1 MGRDSRRAKNK
12 LDCIIAFSP
21 TRASTE
27 SRPTEPPRLRQIAFA
42 AAENRAAALIRIL
55 RRSFFPLRAASGI
68 FPRCQVANF
77 VGGLP
82 AGRYFGFDRH
92 IQFLS
97 LLLESQSGNPVCLD

>member
-1 MGRDSRRAKNK
+1 MSSAG
-12 LDCIIAFSP
+12 IIASLP
-21 TRASTE
+21 GARRSLA
-27 SRPTEPPRLRQIAFA
+27 PPNRRRYDKLRFA
-42 AAENRAAALIRIL
+42 AEHRAAALMRIL

>member
-12 LDCIIAFSP
+12 LDCIIASP
-21 TRASTE
+21 THASTK
-27 SRPTEPPRLRQIAFA
+27 SRSTEPPPLRIAFA

-55 RRSFFPLRAASGI
+55 RRSFFPLRAAFGI

>member
-1 MGRDSRRAKNK
+1 MSSA
-12 LDCIIAFSP
+12 AASP
-21 TRASTE
+21 SL
-27 SRPTEPPRLRQIAFA
+27 PGLEPSPLRQIAFA
-42 AAENRAAALIRIL
+42 AAENRTAALMRVL
-55 RRSFFPLRAASGI
+55 RRSFFPLRAAFGI
-68 FPRCQVANF
+68 FSRCQVANF

>member
-1 MGRDSRRAKNK
+1 MYFGQLTKTSRVFRSSVPSLVRCA
-12 LDCIIAFSP
+12 
-21 TRASTE
+21 
-27 SRPTEPPRLRQIAFA
+27 RP
-42 AAENRAAALIRIL
+42 LIRIL
-55 RRSFFPLRAASGI
+55 RRSFFPLRAAFGI